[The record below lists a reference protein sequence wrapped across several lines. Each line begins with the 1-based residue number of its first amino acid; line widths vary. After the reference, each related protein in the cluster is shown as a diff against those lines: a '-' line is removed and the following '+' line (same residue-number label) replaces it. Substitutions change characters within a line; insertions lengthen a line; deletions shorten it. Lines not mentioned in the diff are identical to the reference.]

1 VSQTIQAKEPS
12 LMLRYVQAEQDQPM
26 LNAEEIIM
34 MKKYGEI
41 QITSARDLFLF

>member
-1 VSQTIQAKEPS
+1 
-12 LMLRYVQAEQDQPM
+12 M